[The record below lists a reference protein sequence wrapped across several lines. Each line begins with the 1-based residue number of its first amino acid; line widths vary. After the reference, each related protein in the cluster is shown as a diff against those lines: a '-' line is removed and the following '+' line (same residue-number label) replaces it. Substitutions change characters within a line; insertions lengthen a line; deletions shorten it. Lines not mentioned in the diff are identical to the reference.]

1 MSVGA
6 VHKSILRAAGI
17 DSLGR
22 GAEAGKPAQLLCR
35 FITGPLAAA
44 QGFAGQQFI
53 NRNYARRKMK
63 TRNMCIETA
72 TMLTRYGAYAP
83 AFD

>member
-22 GAEAGKPAQLLCR
+22 GAEAGKSAQLLCR

-63 TRNMCIETA
+63 TRTCTKTA
-72 TMLTRYGAYAP
+72 TMFTRYGACTP

>member
-22 GAEAGKPAQLLCR
+22 GAEAGKPAQLLCG
-35 FITGPLAAA
+35 FIAGPLAAA

-53 NRNYARRKMK
+53 NRNICTAKNEDKNMYKNGNNVYSLWRLYAG
-63 TRNMCIETA
+63 I
-72 TMLTRYGAYAP
+72 
-83 AFD
+83 